1 MTARRHSVFNKIKA
15 TCDELEMIEMMS
27 LKYDWNKEIICQF
40 YATLYFD
47 TDGQRFLWMI
57 YGQQCVIIV
66 HEFAWMLG
74 LEHQLTSEP
83 TTQIHSFNV
92 LKLDEM
98 QFMYV
103 AGVVAHTPKIQNF
116 HLELN
121 TLHRLVHTTLNPRI
135 GDSIV
140 CPQYERTLIPFY
152 VQKKPFS
159 NFYFLLQEIIS
170 ISRTALHSC
179 GYAPQIMMMID
190 RVIGREFLTDHE
202 ITDLKPQNLIVP
214 TITMDVPST
223 STAPRTT
230 HSGSAPPPL
239 GCSSSS
245 SGDILRVLRSM
256 FAWCCDTRQLQDVL
270 LSNQRHQNEK
280 MGIDEFDE
288 FPLPVPPLDDD
299 PFTSL
304 SVADIMAMEA
314 SPDDDTDGSGSEY
327 EEEDEDDA

>member
-1 MTARRHSVFNKIKA
+1 
-15 TCDELEMIEMMS
+15 
-27 LKYDWNKEIICQF
+27 
-40 YATLYFD
+40 
-47 TDGQRFLWMI
+47 
-57 YGQQCVIIV
+57 
-66 HEFAWMLG
+66 
-74 LEHQLTSEP
+74 
-83 TTQIHSFNV
+83 
-92 LKLDEM
+92 
-98 QFMYV
+98 
-103 AGVVAHTPKIQNF
+103 
-116 HLELN
+116 
-121 TLHRLVHTTLNPRI
+121 
-135 GDSIV
+135 
-140 CPQYERTLIPFY
+140 
-152 VQKKPFS
+152 
-159 NFYFLLQEIIS
+159 
-170 ISRTALHSC
+170 
-179 GYAPQIMMMID
+179 MMMID